1 MERALTIAGSDSG
14 GGAGIQADL
23 KTFAALGVWGTCAV
37 TALTAQNTRGVEAIY
52 PVPADFVR
60 AQLDAVMGDIGA
72 DAAKTGMLASAEI
85 IGAVVD
91 AVRAHRIERLVVDP
105 VMRAASGDPLL
116 EPVAEARLARELL
129 PLAAVVTPNVFE
141 AGALAGLEV
150 RGAADMEEAARRI
163 ARLGPGAVVVK
174 GGRAG
179 GDTSTDVCWLDGAVV
194 RLETPRLIGPGG
206 GVFHGAGCCF
216 SAALAA
222 RLARGAAL
230 GDAVREAKRFVTRA
244 IERATRIGTGMT
256 PVAPLPPPGRGDSS
270 HGAG

>member
-1 MERALTIAGSDSG
+1 VERALTIAGSDSG

-23 KTFAALGVWGTCAV
+23 KTFAALGVWGTCAI
-37 TALTAQNTRGVEAIY
+37 TALTAQNTRGVQAVHA
-52 PVPADFVR
+52 VPAEFVR
-60 AQLDAVMGDIGA
+60 AQLDAVMADIGT

-85 IGAVVD
+85 IGAVVE

-116 EPVAEARLARELL
+116 EPVAEARLARDLL
-129 PLAAVVTPNVFE
+129 PLAAVATPNVFE

-150 RGAADMEEAARRI
+150 RDEADMEEAARRI
-163 ARLGPGAVVVK
+163 AKLGPGAVVVK

-179 GDTSTDVCWLDGAVV
+179 GDTSTDVCWLDGAIV
-194 RLETPRLIGPGG
+194 RLETRRRVGPRG

-222 RLARGAAL
+222 QLARGAPLVEAL
-230 GDAVREAKRFVTRA
+230 REAKRFVTRA
-244 IERATRIGTGMT
+244 IERAAGIGGGMT
-256 PVAPLPPPGRGDSS
+256 PVAPISSPPGDD
-270 HGAG
+270 